1 MVISNICITF
11 ASGKSVYLNIIL
23 IFIQIAYYLQ
33 QQPNLVKIKKLI
45 KLTMKNNYIK
55 SPLNYTGGKHKL
67 LPQIMPLF
75 PKEINTFI
83 DLFTGGCNVAVN
95 VNANKI
101 IANDFEEHII
111 NIFKTFQSD
120 NIENL
125 IFNIENIIK
134 EFNLTME
141 NSEGFNRFRNLYN
154 ETIVN
159 GNNSQYNIDIMLF
172 TLICY
177 SFNHQFRFNSKGEF
191 NMPFGKNRS
200 QWNDTMKKNLIN
212 FHKSII
218 DKNIIFTN
226 NDFRKLKIDKLSCN
240 DFVYCD
246 PPYLITCATYNEKD
260 GWNEQCETDL
270 LSLLDSL
277 NSKSVKFALSNV
289 LFNKGKTNDLL
300 IEWSKKYN
308 VHHLDY
314 TYQNCNYHTKD
325 KSSKPD
331 EVLITNF

>member
-1 MVISNICITF
+1 
-11 ASGKSVYLNIIL
+11 
-23 IFIQIAYYLQ
+23 
-33 QQPNLVKIKKLI
+33 
-45 KLTMKNNYIK
+45 MKNSYIK
-55 SPLNYTGGKHKL
+55 SPMNYTGGKYKL
-67 LPQIMPLF
+67 LPQILPLF
-75 PKEINTFI
+75 PTKINTFV
-83 DLFTGGCNVAVN
+83 DLFTGGGNIAVN

-101 IANDFEEHII
+101 IANDNEKHVIDIYKAFQNGYDNVDNLIHTIELII
-111 NIFKTFQSD
+111 ETYGL
-120 NIENL
+120 NIEDAEP
-125 IFNIENIIK
+125 FNKLREDYNTYKLRNRVHYPFDLNI
-134 EFNLTME
+134 L
-141 NSEGFNRFRNLYN
+141 LY
-154 ETIVN
+154 V
-159 GNNSQYNIDIMLF
+159 
-172 TLICY
+172 LICY

-200 QWNDTMKKNLIN
+200 QWNDNMKKNLIN

-226 NDFRKLKIDKLSCN
+226 KDFRELKTDKLSCN

-289 LFNKGKTNDLL
+289 LFSKGKTNDLL

>member
-1 MVISNICITF
+1 
-11 ASGKSVYLNIIL
+11 
-23 IFIQIAYYLQ
+23 
-33 QQPNLVKIKKLI
+33 
-45 KLTMKNNYIK
+45 MKNSYVK
-55 SPLNYTGGKHKL
+55 SPMNYTGGKYKL
-67 LPQIMPLF
+67 LPQILPFF
-75 PKEINTFI
+75 PTEIDTFV
-83 DLFTGGCNVAVN
+83 DLFTGGGNIAVN

-101 IANDFEEHII
+101 IANDFEPHII
-111 NIFKTFQSD
+111 DIYKTFQKYEIEELIKTIELAIQRFGLT
-120 NIENL
+120 IENADN
-125 IFNIENIIK
+125 FNKFRVYYNKHIEDGYSFI
-134 EFNLTME
+134 MP
-141 NSEGFNRFRNLYN
+141 
-154 ETIVN
+154 
-159 GNNSQYNIDIMLF
+159 IMLYV
-172 TLICY
+172 LICY

-226 NDFRKLKIDKLSCN
+226 KDFRELKIDKLSCN

-270 LSLLDSL
+270 LGLLDSL

-289 LFNKGKTNDLL
+289 LFSKGKTNDLL